1 MASTKVLT
9 LLMAVQNACVVCWI
23 PQMQEQILPMTLSH
37 ARWKVPFAEAKT
49 GLKAMKNDCI
59 KWSTELQRAA
69 LRFVYVKNIF
79 EISVT
84 IPNPDMRKMIISTLI
99 EPPGFGREDYGRIA
113 RNRLFRLLCPESDV
127 GNNNIP
133 SNVMSYSSFL
143 RALNVWIEPGAY
155 VVLDDETGKWR
166 LQVRQ
171 RVQESGLCYMHA
183 PVVLQS
189 YLLSWSFRNA
199 ESSRACE
206 MLDMR
211 RYILENFSST
221 QLYNH
226 IVSDEGGNSLDYLKN
241 ILIKGS
247 KMFHVSSTDVINAA
261 LIQQYGPALIYQFK
275 VYEDFK
281 EPGRLSYLEEPTGEC
296 AGRHSM
302 VLIGVR
308 EEGSRKV
315 FLLQNWW
322 KRKQF
327 VEVSDTYLSACDAR
341 IAFVR
346 TPQTGLSDLLQSRY
360 TVYAET
366 MDLDKMDSLCPERRS
381 GLDP

>member
-1 MASTKVLT
+1 
-9 LLMAVQNACVVCWI
+9 
-23 PQMQEQILPMTLSH
+23 MQEQILPKTLSH

-49 GLKAMKNDCI
+49 GLKAMKNDGI
-59 KWSTELQRAA
+59 KWSTELERAA
-69 LRFVYVKNIF
+69 LRFVYIKNIF
-79 EISVT
+79 EISLT
-84 IPNPDMRKMIISTLI
+84 IPSPNFMKMIISTLI
-99 EPPGFGREDYGRIA
+99 EPPDSGREDYGRFA
-113 RNRLFRLLCPESDV
+113 RNRLFRLFCPESDV
-127 GNNNIP
+127 GAGNNIP

-143 RALNVWIEPGAY
+143 RALKVWIEPDAY

-166 LQVRQ
+166 IQLRQ

-189 YLLSWSFRNA
+189 YLISWNLRNA
-199 ESSRACE
+199 ESSRECE

-211 RYILENFSST
+211 RYILENFSSK
-221 QLYNH
+221 QRYNH
-226 IVSDEGGNSLDYLKN
+226 IVTDEGGNSHDYLQK
-241 ILIKGS
+241 ILIPGS
-247 KMFHVSSTDVINAA
+247 KFFHVLSTDVINAA
-261 LIQQYGPALIYQFK
+261 LIQQYGPALIYQFQ

-322 KRKQF
+322 RRKQF
-327 VEVSDTYLSACDAR
+327 VEVSDAYLSACDAR

-360 TVYAET
+360 TLYAET

-381 GLDP
+381 GLDL